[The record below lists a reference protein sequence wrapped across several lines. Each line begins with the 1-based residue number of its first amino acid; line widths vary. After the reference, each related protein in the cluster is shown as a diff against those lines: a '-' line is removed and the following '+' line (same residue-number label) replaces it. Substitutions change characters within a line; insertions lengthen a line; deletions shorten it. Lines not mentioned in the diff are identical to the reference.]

1 VSQEVKILI
10 IDDDS
15 GFCQTLA
22 DILFEKGYN
31 PEYALTGAEALAK
44 IKENPFNVVLIDV
57 NLPDVN
63 GIELFKD
70 IKQFAPDIEGIIV
83 TGYASIESAV
93 AAVRYGTINYVMK
106 PLVVDDV
113 LKSVNDAIGRRQL
126 LLEEKQRLSE
136 EIAEKK
142 HYQTLA
148 TIDGLTG
155 LYNRRYFH
163 DFLTKEAKR
172 ADRYSHSLSIFMAD
186 IDNFKAY
193 QDPRGHLVG
202 DAALQYIAKI
212 MSGAVR
218 SEDIV
223 ARYGGEEFSAILPEV
238 SKTDAGIIAERLRQ
252 AVQDAKEPLKGKLT
266 ISIGVATYPADA
278 EDAKQL
284 VKRADDALYA
294 AKRAGKN
301 KTVLWEPEG
310 ESGLKK

>member
-1 VSQEVKILI
+1 MPELIKVLI

-31 PEYALTGAEALAK
+31 TEYAHNGADALAK
-44 IKENPFNVVLIDV
+44 VKQSTFNIVLIDV
-57 NLPDVN
+57 NLPDTD
-63 GIELFKD
+63 GIELFKN
-70 IKQFAPDIEGIIV
+70 IKQADPAIEGIIV

-106 PLVVDDV
+106 PLVVEDV
-113 LKSVNDAIGRRQL
+113 LTSISDAINRQQL

-136 EIAEKK
+136 EIAEKE
-142 HYQTLA
+142 HYQALA

-163 DFLTKEAKR
+163 EFLIREIKR
-172 ADRYSHSLSIFMAD
+172 ADRYSHSLSVFMAD
-186 IDNFKAY
+186 IDDFKAY
-193 QDPRGHLVG
+193 QDPYGHLVG
-202 DAALQYIAKI
+202 DVALQYLAKI

-223 ARYGGEEFSAILPEV
+223 ARYGGEEFAVILPEV
-238 SKTDAGIIAERLRQ
+238 TKDTAAIIAERIRR
-252 AVQDAKEPLKGKLT
+252 AIEEAKDPLKGVLT

-278 EDAKQL
+278 KDREQL
-284 VKRADDALYA
+284 VGRADDALYA

-301 KTVLWEPEG
+301 ATVLWNPEID
-310 ESGLKK
+310 SGLKK